1 MSGVPGP
8 DLKDYFAEASRWDE
22 DRFRSARRSRNL
34 AWTVAAGACL
44 IAVAA
49 STAVAA
55 LAPLKTVEPF
65 VVRVDRATGAVDVM
79 TALAQAKTL
88 PPDEAVSKY
97 FLARYVRAREGY
109 LPASAPQDF
118 RQVAIL
124 SAPAEQRRFGN
135 ARAPSNPQSPGVVYG
150 PEGVAE
156 VQIRAVS
163 FINDKVASV
172 RFRRTVRRAQT
183 TTSED
188 WIATAAFTYTRA
200 PMRESDRLLNPL
212 GFQIT
217 SYRADPEAAP

>member
-1 MSGVPGP
+1 MSGVPEM
-8 DLKDYFAEASRWDE
+8 DLKDYFAEAARWDE
-22 DRFRSARRSRNL
+22 DRLRTARRSRNL
-34 AWTVAAGACL
+34 AWAVAAGACL
-44 IAVAA
+44 IAAAA
-49 STAVAA
+49 STALAA

-79 TALAQAKTL
+79 TSLARQKAL

-124 SAPAEQRRFGN
+124 SAPAEQRRFAD
-135 ARAPSNPQSPGVVYG
+135 ARAASNPQSPAVLYG
-150 PEGVAE
+150 QEGEAV
-156 VQIRAVS
+156 VQIRAIS
-163 FINDKVASV
+163 FINDQVASV
-172 RFRRTVRRAQT
+172 RFRRTVHRAQIT
-183 TTSED
+183 TTED
-188 WIATAAFTYTRA
+188 WIATATFAYTRA

>member
-1 MSGVPGP
+1 MSGVPEL
-8 DLKDYFAEASRWDE
+8 DLKAYFAEASRWDE
-22 DRFRSARRSRNL
+22 DRLGSARRSRNL
-34 AWTVAAGACL
+34 AWAVATGACL

-49 STAVAA
+49 SAAVAS

-79 TALAQAKTL
+79 TSLAQEKKL

-109 LPASAPQDF
+109 LPASAPEDF

-124 SAPAEQRRFGN
+124 SAPAEQRRFGD
-135 ARAPSNPQSPGVVYG
+135 ARAASNSQSHAVLYG
-150 PEGVAE
+150 HEGMAE
-156 VQIRAVS
+156 VQIRTVS

-172 RFRRTVRRAQT
+172 RFRRTVRRAQA

-200 PMRESDRLLNPL
+200 PMREADRLLNPL